1 MIVVD
6 TSALMAILRDEA
18 MKLPCLKALQYE
30 PDVYV
35 SAGTLIEATIVS
47 HGKQLGAEMVAL
59 LDEVRPIVMD
69 VTAETALIAREGY
82 LQWGKGVHSAGL
94 NFGDCFS
101 YALAKQLD
109 CPLLYIG
116 NDFSRTDIRSVL

>member
-6 TSALMAILRDEA
+6 TSALMAILRDEP
-18 MKLPCLKALQYE
+18 MKVPCLEALQYE

-47 HGKQLGAEMVAL
+47 HGKQLGAEMTAL
-59 LDEVRPIVMD
+59 LEEVRPIVMD
-69 VTAETALIAREGY
+69 VTEETVLIAREGY
-82 LQWGKGVHSAGL
+82 LQWGKGVHPAGL

-116 NDFSRTDIRSVL
+116 NDFGQTDIRSAI

>member
-1 MIVVD
+1 VIVVD
-6 TSALMAILRDEA
+6 TSALMAILRDEP
-18 MKLPCLKALQYE
+18 MKLPCLRALQYE

-47 HGKQLGAEMVAL
+47 HGKQLGGEMVAL
-59 LDEVRPIVMD
+59 LEEVKPIVMD
-69 VTAETALIAREGY
+69 VTEETAHIARDGY
-82 LQWGKGVHSAGL
+82 LRWGKGVHSAGL

-116 NDFSRTDIRSVL
+116 NDFGQTDIRSVL